1 MIFLQIV
8 APIAF
13 IASWVFVTKAAF
25 EYNRKYKRMV
35 DFLRLEGDN
44 ETLKAIG
51 YVEFYGEEYGLR
63 KNFSIT
69 DACLRLYTRYEE
81 SNKNEYFEYAE
92 YLEKN
97 KKDTIRH
104 ILMIFGSFALL
115 CIAFGKI

>member
-1 MIFLQIV
+1 MIFLQII

>member
-1 MIFLQIV
+1 MIFLQII

-13 IASWVFVTKAAF
+13 IVSWVFVIKYAI
-25 EYNRKYKRMV
+25 EHSRKYKRMV

-63 KNFSIT
+63 KTFSVT
-69 DACLRLYTRYEE
+69 DACLKLYTRYEE

>member
-63 KNFSIT
+63 RTFSVT
-69 DACLRLYTRYEE
+69 DACLKLYTRYEE
-81 SNKNEYFEYAE
+81 T
-92 YLEKN
+92 
-97 KKDTIRH
+97 KKMSIWNMRNILKRIRK
-104 ILMIFGSFALL
+104 IQFGIS
-115 CIAFGKI
+115 